1 MRDGVKLK
9 SEGKSDS
16 NKIFSASALAYETR
30 DWATVGMI

>member
-16 NKIFSASALAYETR
+16 DKVFSASAPALAYEIR
-30 DWATVGMI
+30 K

>member
-16 NKIFSASALAYETR
+16 DKMFSVSARLWLTK
-30 DWATVGMI
+30 